1 MAQIADQDKAVA
13 GAIADASLRLD
24 ALAETAEL
32 RRGSFDRGSGEIVWR
47 VWGKGPA
54 LVLLHG
60 GHGSWRH
67 WFHNIAPLAQHF
79 QLYVADMAGQGD
91 SDMAPQPYDADSLAL
106 LLHESLQQVMPD
118 DQHFGIVGFSFGS
131 VIGAVL
137 AALQTKRLTSYVGV
151 GSAGYGPR
159 PTVADDLRPARRGF
173 SLSETFA
180 AHHHNVSVLMMADD
194 AKIDGLAT
202 TIQMQN
208 AGKNRIQ
215 SRPISLTDAM
225 LRSIAHINAPIG
237 YIWGEKDIT
246 AFGGITPYVG
256 MIHDHRPDALIE
268 VLPDA
273 GHWVQF
279 EDPANFNT
287 LLPDLIARL
296 TR

>member
-1 MAQIADQDKAVA
+1 
-13 GAIADASLRLD
+13 
-24 ALAETAEL
+24 
-32 RRGSFDRGSGEIVWR
+32 
-47 VWGKGPA
+47 
-54 LVLLHG
+54 
-60 GHGSWRH
+60 
-67 WFHNIAPLAQHF
+67 
-79 QLYVADMAGQGD
+79 
-91 SDMAPQPYDADSLAL
+91 
-106 LLHESLQQVMPD
+106 
-118 DQHFGIVGFSFGS
+118 
-131 VIGAVL
+131 
-137 AALQTKRLTSYVGV
+137 
-151 GSAGYGPR
+151 
-159 PTVADDLRPARRGF
+159 
-173 SLSETFA
+173 
-180 AHHHNVSVLMMADD
+180 MMADD

-225 LRSIAHINAPIG
+225 LRSIPHINAPIG